1 VFPTLFGVNFNQYD
15 KKQHFV
21 VMFAAGLIG
30 MPLFGWYMLLLGQL
44 PILAKE
50 TYDHIVKHDPW
61 SENRDDIIAGELGLV
76 PAMLLAWP
84 FT

>member
-1 VFPTLFGVNFNQYD
+1 VFPTLLGVNFNQYD
-15 KKQHFV
+15 KKQHFI
-21 VMFAAGLIG
+21 VMFTAGLIG

-44 PILAKE
+44 PIFTKE
-50 TYDHIVKHDPW
+50 IYDHFVKRDSW